1 MIEAKKYTATGE
13 LAGNVTLP
21 DTLFAVSCKN
31 PNALL
36 YEVINM
42 YRANQ
47 RQGTVCK
54 KTRGEVI
61 GSTRKIFRQKG
72 TGNARMGAIHTP
84 IRKGGGRAFP
94 PRPKDWYSVIPVRK
108 KRLALKLALSMK
120 AATQTVYVL
129 EEISFEKPNTKQA
142 RQLINK
148 IVPEKGKKLLITSCN
163 NQNIVKSFSNLP
175 DVSMDAANR
184 LFAYE
189 VLSCKYLIIT
199 ADALKQAEEV
209 FVK

>member
-1 MIEAKKYTATGE
+1 MIEAKKYSATGE
-13 LAGNVTLP
+13 NIGTIELP
-21 DTLFAVSCKN
+21 DSLFAITCKN

-42 YRANQ
+42 YRSNQ

-54 KTRGEVI
+54 KSRGEVI
-61 GSTRKIFRQKG
+61 GSTRKIYKQKG
-72 TGNARMGAIHTP
+72 TGRARMGSIHTP

-94 PRPKDWYSVIPVRK
+94 PRPKDWYTTIPTRK
-108 KRLALKLALSMK
+108 KQLALKIALSMK
-120 AATQTVYVL
+120 AATQNVYIL
-129 EEISFEKPNTKQA
+129 DSINFDKPSTRQA
-142 RQLINK
+142 KELINR
-148 IVPEKGKKLLITSCN
+148 IIPERGKKLLVTSCN
-163 NQNIVKSFSNLP
+163 NQNIVKSFTNLD

-189 VLSCKYLIIT
+189 ILNCKFLIFT
-199 ADALKQAEEV
+199 SDALKLAEEV